1 MLSFLVM
8 GKKSKKSA
16 LDVPV
21 VEEVMLKPRDD
32 PADDDAMIP
41 FHTKQASIAML
52 YLLFFSLL
60 MFTLPFAAFFGVRHY
75 LRDILHLDDFTVTC
89 WSVLAAVVTVNVVIA
104 LYAIFGF
111 TEAKKEENTVKDY
124 VIAKAKMN

>member
-1 MLSFLVM
+1 M
-8 GKKSKKSA
+8 
-16 LDVPV
+16 PEI
-21 VEEVMLKPRDD
+21 EEIQLKPRDD

-52 YLLFFSLL
+52 YLLFFSIL
-60 MFTLPFAAFFGVRHY
+60 MFSLPFAAFFGVRHY

-124 VIAKAKMN
+124 AKAKAKMN